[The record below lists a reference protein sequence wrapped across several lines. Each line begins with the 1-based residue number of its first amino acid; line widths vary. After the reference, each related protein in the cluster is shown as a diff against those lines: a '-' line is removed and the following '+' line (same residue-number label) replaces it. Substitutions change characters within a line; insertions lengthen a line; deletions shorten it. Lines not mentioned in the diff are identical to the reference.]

1 MTLDDGKEDGEYY
14 YVPHIHTH
22 IHIYT
27 YTHIHTHTHTHTHIE
42 LHTGATASLFAF
54 LLGHLR
60 MLFLFMS
67 LLSSR
72 QFFGGI
78 AEHVGHNNDL

>member
-22 IHIYT
+22 TYIY
-27 YTHIHTHTHTHTHIE
+27 THTHTYTHTYIE
-42 LHTGATASLFAF
+42 LHIGATASFFAF

-60 MLFLFMS
+60 FMS
-67 LLSSR
+67 LLNSR